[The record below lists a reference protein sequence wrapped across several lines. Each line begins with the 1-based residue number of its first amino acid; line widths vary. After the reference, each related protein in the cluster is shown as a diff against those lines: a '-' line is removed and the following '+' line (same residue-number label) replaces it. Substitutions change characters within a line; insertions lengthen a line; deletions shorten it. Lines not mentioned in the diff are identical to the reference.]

1 MQSGLPVI
9 SKSES
14 RETIHLHVLLEL
26 ETKILCF
33 SIFRKYVTFVTSSLV
48 RQNMAAE
55 IKSKSITAE
64 KLIKH

>member
-14 RETIHLHVLLEL
+14 RETICLRVLEL